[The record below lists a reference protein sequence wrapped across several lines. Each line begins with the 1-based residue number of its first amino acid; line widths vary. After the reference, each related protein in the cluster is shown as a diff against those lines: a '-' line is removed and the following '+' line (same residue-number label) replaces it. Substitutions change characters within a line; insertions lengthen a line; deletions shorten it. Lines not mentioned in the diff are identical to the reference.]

1 MSRRTSRWVIAIAAW
16 AAVVAAGCG
25 NAKPPSPPPPE
36 AQGPYVLEPGDT
48 LALRFN
54 RNPELNE
61 EAVIIRP
68 DGMISVQLIEEVQAA
83 GKTPAALGAELQ
95 QRYAAELAHPEVK
108 VIVKTF
114 TTHRVSIAGEVG
126 DPGIQPLMHGL
137 TLSQAI
143 HHAGGF
149 LKTANRDQVVVLRRH
164 ADGTVTG
171 HIVDLKPVEAGER
184 PQDDIALRPLDQVY
198 VPRSEIADVNVV
210 IEQYIRNNLPVS
222 SLGVGITP
230 F

>member
-1 MSRRTSRWVIAIAAW
+1 MTRGANRWLAGL
-16 AAVVAAGCG
+16 AVWMALTALGCG
-25 NAKPPSPPPPE
+25 NAKTPSPPPPE
-36 AQGPYVLEPGDT
+36 TEGPYVLEPGDT
-48 LALRFN
+48 LALRFA

-61 EAVIIRP
+61 EAVVIRP
-68 DGMISVQLIEEVQAA
+68 DGMISLQLIDEVQAA
-83 GKTPAALGAELQ
+83 GKTPAALDAELQ
-95 QRYAAELAHPEVK
+95 QRYASELAHPEVR
-108 VIVKTF
+108 VIVKSF
-114 TTHRVSIAGEVG
+114 TAHRVSIAGEVG
-126 DPGIQPLMHGL
+126 DPGIQPLLHGL

-171 HIVDLKPVEAGER
+171 HIIDLKAVEAGER

-198 VPRSEIADVNVV
+198 VPRSEIANVNVV
-210 IEQYIRNNLPVS
+210 VEQYIRNNIPVN